1 MRFVAL
7 STLLLL
13 AGCSAANY
21 AMSTYDGINPV
32 DFRDPA
38 TGESWRVFDKP
49 GENRMMITK
58 GLGAATA
65 SALFG
70 AFGNS
75 PAILYE
81 QAAIRWLSQ
90 YGRQCR
96 VLRSFLVVEPQ
107 YEVQYDCTP
116 IPPTP
121 Q

>member
-1 MRFVAL
+1 MRVF
-7 STLLLL
+7 TLLIFFML

-49 GENRMMITK
+49 NENRMMITK

-81 QAAIRWLSQ
+81 QAAVNWLAR
-90 YGRQCR
+90 YGRTCQ
-96 VLRSFLVVEPQ
+96 VTRSFLVIEPQ
-107 YEVQYDCTP
+107 YEVQYDCSSKG
-116 IPPTP
+116 
-121 Q
+121 